1 MPIITV
7 EGPAIGDLSVKRFL
21 AEGLTEV
28 AAKAYGM
35 PREKII
41 VQIRENIPENVAVGG
56 QLICDR

>member
-7 EGPAIGDLSVKRFL
+7 EGPPVADLSVKRAL

-35 PREKII
+35 PRETII
-41 VQIRENIPENVAVGG
+41 VQIRETRADNVAVGG